1 MRYVTLA
8 SGRRRRWLWFI
19 ALQLGIVLVAVG
31 AYLYRAYLDTLPGDG
46 ARSMCLLHDFV
57 HLYCP
62 GCGGTRA
69 VVALLRGQIVH
80 SLLCNPLSA
89 YLVVGFLVVDVRAL
103 LHIIG
108 KQPFE
113 IRIPSWYL
121 WVMLILAIL
130 HCVVRNVLMISSGYD
145 YLGDLVRFWHV

>member
-1 MRYVTLA
+1 MRYVTIA
-8 SGRRRRWLWFI
+8 PSRRRRWLWFI
-19 ALQLGIVLVAVG
+19 ALQLGVVLAAVG

-46 ARSMCLLHDFV
+46 ARSMCLLHDFL

-80 SLLCNPLSA
+80 SLRCNPLSA
-89 YLVVGFLVVDVRAL
+89 YLAVGYLAL
-103 LHIIG
+103 D
-108 KQPFE
+108 
-113 IRIPSWYL
+113 IRIAVAIVRGESYAIRVPMWYL

-130 HCVVRNVLMISSGYD
+130 HCVVRNVLMITIGYD

>member
-46 ARSMCLLHDFV
+46 ARSMCLLHD
-57 HLYCP
+57 
-62 GCGGTRA
+62 
-69 VVALLRGQIVH
+69 

-89 YLVVGFLVVDVRAL
+89 YLAVGYLAL
-103 LHIIG
+103 D
-108 KQPFE
+108 
-113 IRIPSWYL
+113 IRIAVAIVRGESYAIRVPMWYL
-121 WVMLILAIL
+121 WVLLIVAALYCI
-130 HCVVRNVLMISSGYD
+130 VRNVLMITIGYD